1 MPLPFISQPKAFLAR
16 RVGNEATG
24 TLDIPLQYGITVAED
39 DTITSLMPA
48 PGTLL
53 TQVAPYADAIA
64 KAEGITSLEA
74 MKVLE
79 GRWKN
84 DERMAEIA
92 LRHADALEAVS
103 RIYSDYGQA
112 KILASVTAIIRHR
125 LKESS
130 WSMDDTRGLPRALRD
145 AIWAIVQEE
154 EASEMLPST
163 PVTEADMGKQQPE
176 PIARR
181 PSTGGKSSGHSRKG
195 APVNSRG

>member
-1 MPLPFISQPKAFLAR
+1 
-16 RVGNEATG
+16 
-24 TLDIPLQYGITVAED
+24 
-39 DTITSLMPA
+39 MPA

-84 DERMAEIA
+84 DERMADIA
-92 LRHADALEAVS
+92 LRHAEAIEAVS
-103 RIYSDYGQA
+103 VIYRDYGQA
-112 KILASVTAIIRHR
+112 RIAASVTAFVRHR
-125 LKESS
+125 LGETA
-130 WSMDDTRGLPRALRD
+130 WSMADTSGMPRALRD
-145 AIWAIVQEE
+145 ALWAIVQEE
-154 EASEMLPST
+154 EAAESLPSS

>member
-1 MPLPFISQPKAFLAR
+1 MPLPYATQPKEFITR

-24 TLDIPLQYGITVAED
+24 TLDIPTLGGLTVEED

-53 TQVAPYADAIA
+53 TQVAPYADAVA

-79 GRWKN
+79 GRWQG

-92 LRHADALEAVS
+92 LRHAEAIEAVS
-103 RIYSDYGQA
+103 VIYRDYGQTR
-112 KILASVTAIIRHR
+112 ITASVTAIIRHR
-125 LKESS
+125 LKEPS
-130 WSMDDTRGLPRALRD
+130 WGIEDTKGLPRALRD
-145 AIWAIVQEE
+145 AIWGIVQDE
-154 EASEMLPST
+154 EAAENMPSA

-176 PIARR
+176 PTARR
-181 PSTGGKSSGHSRKG
+181 PSTGAKSSGRSLKG
-195 APVNSRG
+195 APASSRG